1 MPDVQNSFI
10 KWAGYG
16 ASAVLLAIVI
26 RQQSR
31 ISGLEESVATATATA
46 TAPRLAAQK
55 IPVGVPPA
63 PAPRPALHDARTRTL
78 LEELHSINQS
88 AVPGQVHEPFQNKAW
103 EVLFDNDASR
113 RSRNF
118 GLLLDILRPEDG
130 VALHVLFNKMHQEGR
145 DFPDEYARFAGRWG
159 EVDGAGALQYYFVDA
174 KSPPAPAD
182 VHNVLKG
189 WAQMNPQAA
198 LDWAIANKELVAGK
212 PHPGFGPQDDP
223 VNGVLRGWARTDLAA
238 ATAAMKAQFP
248 DPAKR
253 EQAINTLYVES
264 LFGTGLEPTL
274 EWIKQLPDGPDD
286 PNLGGRSALQNL
298 FRRIRDAGTP
308 PDQAV
313 ANLVSVAGQPWFG
326 IEDMMG
332 ISHTF
337 RRNAAD
343 FANALGSPDAQ
354 SILQTKFET
363 WSGQN
368 PDAMGTWLNNNQ
380 GTAVYDHGAS
390 ALARTLRA
398 SDPEAAAIWANT
410 IKDPALK
417 TRAPGG

>member
-1 MPDVQNSFI
+1 MPDVQNSFF
-10 KWAGYG
+10 KWAGCG
-16 ASAVLLAIVI
+16 AAAVLLVIVI
-26 RQQSR
+26 RQHSR
-31 ISGLEESVATATATA
+31 ITQLEQFSASVSV
-46 TAPRLAAQK
+46 TAPRLTAQK
-55 IPVGVPPA
+55 ILGGAPPA

-78 LEELHSINQS
+78 LEELQGINQS
-88 AVPGQVHEPFQNKAW
+88 AVPGHVHEPFQNKAW

-174 KSPPAPAD
+174 KTPPAPAD

-198 LDWAIANKELVAGK
+198 LDWALSSRELVASK
-212 PHPGFGPQDDP
+212 PHPGFGPQEDP

-253 EQAINTLYVES
+253 EQAITTLYVES
-264 LFGTGLEPTL
+264 LFGKGLEPTL

-286 PNLGGRSALQNL
+286 LNLGGRAALQNL

-313 ANLVSVAGQPWFG
+313 ANLVRVAGQPWFG

-343 FANALGSPDAQ
+343 FANALASPEAQ
-354 SILQTKFET
+354 PILRTKFET
-363 WSGQN
+363 WSSQN
-368 PDAMGTWLNNNQ
+368 PDEMGTWLNSNQ
-380 GTAVYDHGAS
+380 GTAVYDLGAT

-398 SDPEAAAIWANT
+398 SDPEAATIWANT

-417 TRAPGG
+417 ARATGG